1 MSTFVWGSI
10 PEGEGCNTEGFVLVP
25 WAFDF
30 LCILPL
36 HVCTDQANSLVNMV
50 LKIYPIYNELHVGFF
65 QEIEKERSNTLVIF
79 FCSLKEG
86 KFAGIVNNHE
96 FLEQGFNDFTGPCT
110 RNYVQMLDC
119 ILW

>member
-1 MSTFVWGSI
+1 MSTFMWGSI

-25 WAFDF
+25 WALDF

-36 HVCTDQANSLVNMV
+36 HACTDQANFLVNMV
-50 LKIYPIYNELHVGFF
+50 LKTIQFTMSYMLVFF
-65 QEIEKERSNTLVIF
+65 QEIQKKRSNTLVIF
-79 FCSLKEG
+79 FCSFKES

-110 RNYVQMLDC
+110 RNYM
-119 ILW
+119 